1 MMVLR
6 VGLAGS
12 FALATIIIGIAA
24 VAATGP
30 AAAQGGV
37 VCAYGPA
44 SYRACCKQSYAR
56 NPRMGGRARADDIDA
71 CMGTGSTARKK
82 KQPS

>member
-6 VGLAGS
+6 FGLAGS

-24 VAATGP
+24 VAASGP
-30 AAAQGGV
+30 ATAQGGV

-56 NPRMGGRARADDIDA
+56 NARMGAQARADDIDA
-71 CMGTGSTARKK
+71 CMGKGSSAKKK
-82 KQPS
+82 KQPN